1 MLLGGLVEMP
11 KEILVVDDQPGIRL
25 LLTDILT
32 SEGHRVTI
40 ASTGKEALDK
50 IHQASFDLII
60 LDYKL
65 PIIDGGEVLN
75 QLENEEIKI
84 PVIVMSGM
92 AESIIGEMET
102 RRIVKNTIAKPF
114 NVMDLCAR
122 VKEIFM

>member
-1 MLLGGLVEMP
+1 MP

-32 SEGHRVTI
+32 SEGHQVTL

-65 PIIDGGEVLN
+65 PIIDGKEVLN
-75 QLENEEIKI
+75 QLENEKVKT

-92 AESIIGEMET
+92 AESISGEMET
-102 RRIVKNTIAKPF
+102 RRIVRCTIAKPF
-114 NVMDLCAR
+114 NVMDLCTNVR
-122 VKEIFM
+122 NIFITH

>member
-75 QLENEEIKI
+75 QLENEEIKT